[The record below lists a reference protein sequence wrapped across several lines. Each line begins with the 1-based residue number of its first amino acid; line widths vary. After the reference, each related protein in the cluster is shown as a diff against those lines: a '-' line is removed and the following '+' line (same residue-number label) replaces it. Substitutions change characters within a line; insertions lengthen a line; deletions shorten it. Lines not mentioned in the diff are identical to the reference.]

1 MLLAGAVAL
10 SPARAAILAGEIEG
24 YHYVLVVPDDDAP
37 DGGRPL
43 VVLLHGCQQSA
54 AEIRALT
61 RFDTLGA
68 QAGFAV
74 LYPETRASAGNPLG
88 CWAWW
93 LPENQ
98 VAGSGEPA
106 ILVAM
111 VQDASA
117 KSAIDR
123 RRVYA
128 LGLSSGG
135 AMSAIVGALYPEV
148 FAAVGVHSGVP
159 YAGASTAACALKALA
174 DGGFAAEPRA
184 AVAYHA
190 QGPRHRVMP
199 VMVVHGSEDRI
210 AAPVNG
216 RLLIEQFAQ
225 LNDLA
230 DDGDGDNQSV
240 DSVADVTREERVAG
254 GRSYTLREFHD
265 ANGEPVM
272 RELVVHA
279 MGHAWSGGWSGMSF
293 SDAAGPDASSLF
305 WQFLSRWSLDTPPVA
320 SRAVADCR
328 ERFSPNFTHYWWYGR
343 MSSDEYWC
351 DPWRWTWR
359 RAYDNEWTEG
369 RCP

>member
-1 MLLAGAVAL
+1 MAFSDAALLGVLLAGAVAL
-10 SPARAAILAGEIEG
+10 STARAAILAGEIEG
-24 YHYVLVVPDDDAP
+24 YRYVLVVPDDDAP

-98 VAGSGEPA
+98 VAGSAEPA

-117 KSAIDR
+117 RSAIDR

-159 YAGASTAACALKALA
+159 YAGASIAACVLKALA

-184 AVAYHA
+184 AVVYHA

-210 AAPVNG
+210 AAPVNC
-216 RLLIEQFAQ
+216 RLLIEQLPSSTIWPTTATAITNPSIQ
-225 LNDLA
+225 L
-230 DDGDGDNQSV
+230 
-240 DSVADVTREERVAG
+240 
-254 GRSYTLREFHD
+254 
-265 ANGEPVM
+265 P
-272 RELVVHA
+272 
-279 MGHAWSGGWSGMSF
+279 MSRARNALPE
-293 SDAAGPDASSLF
+293 DAATHCANSTTRTAS
-305 WQFLSRWSLDTPPVA
+305 P
-320 SRAVADCR
+320 
-328 ERFSPNFTHYWWYGR
+328 
-343 MSSDEYWC
+343 
-351 DPWRWTWR
+351 
-359 RAYDNEWTEG
+359 
-369 RCP
+369 